1 MNVLTLWGLAQDVAA
16 GVAGGLLVLMLWR
29 GLAVLWQ
36 AWGLEEEI
44 PDPERQIVPGTWVL
58 TEGEDS

>member
-1 MNVLTLWGLAQDVAA
+1 MNVLTL
-16 GVAGGLLVLMLWR
+16 GGLLDVVLKLWLLVLVGR
-29 GLAVLWQ
+29 GIAVLWQ

-58 TEGEDS
+58 TDGEDS

>member
-1 MNVLTLWGLAQDVAA
+1 MTWGSLAQDVAGA
-16 GVAGGLLVLMLWR
+16 WSVLVVLRSLW
-29 GLAVLWQ
+29 LVCT

-58 TEGEDS
+58 TDGEDS